1 MKKLPKLK
9 VEGLGWDVT
18 KRMCDFEQARYFPYD
33 SRDLT
38 IVVEQQVIRSY
49 EDLLKLVSH
58 EDYKE
63 RDILNVKFLPVIVG
77 G

>member
-1 MKKLPKLK
+1 MKKLPKLM

-18 KRMCDFEQARYFPYD
+18 KKMCEFEQARYFPYD

-49 EDLLKLVSH
+49 EALLELVSH
-58 EDYKE
+58 EDY
-63 RDILNVKFLPVIVG
+63 RDRVFLNVKLLPVIAG

>member
-1 MKKLPKLK
+1 M
-9 VEGLGWDVT
+9 VEGLDWDVT
-18 KRMCDFEQARYFPYD
+18 KKMCDFEQARYFPYD

-77 G
+77 R

>member
-1 MKKLPKLK
+1 M
-9 VEGLGWDVT
+9 VEGLDWAVT
-18 KRMCDFEQARYFPYD
+18 KKMCDFEQARSFPYD

>member
-1 MKKLPKLK
+1 MKKLPKVM

-18 KRMCDFEQARYFPYD
+18 KKMCDFEQARYFPYD